1 VDLKYFSVDEFD
13 CQETGENEMQES
25 FLLKLDHLREACGFP
40 FTITSGYRSPEH
52 SIERSKANGPGMHSS
67 GLACDIAVSGGNER
81 YLIQKHAY
89 GVYRDRCPPGICAC
103 GYAGDYTRV
112 LALLVALL
120 FLDYFFA

>member
-1 VDLKYFSVDEFD
+1 MDLKYFSVDEFD

-40 FTITSGYRSPEH
+40 FKITSGYRSPEH

-67 GLACDIAVSGGNER
+67 GLAADIAVSGGNER

-89 GVYRDRCPPGICAC
+89 ALGFTGIGVHRAFVHVDMRETTPVSWPY
-103 GYAGDYTRV
+103 
-112 LALLVALL
+112 
-120 FLDYFFA
+120 